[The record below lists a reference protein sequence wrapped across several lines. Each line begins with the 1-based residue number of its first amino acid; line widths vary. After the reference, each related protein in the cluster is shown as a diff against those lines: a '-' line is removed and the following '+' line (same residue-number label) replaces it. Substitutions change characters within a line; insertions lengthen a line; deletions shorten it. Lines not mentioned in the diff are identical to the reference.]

1 MYGIECANSA
11 GQDSD
16 RAPAP
21 NIPGLRNVFLVGLM
35 GAGKTTVGRHLA
47 RTLGFE
53 FVDADH
59 EIEARTGAT
68 IPLIFE
74 IEGEEG
80 FRKREAAVIADLAKR
95 ERIVLATGG
104 GAILR
109 PENRAA
115 LRANG
120 TVIYL
125 RAEVDT
131 LLVRTSRSN
140 HRPLLTTGDPRARLE
155 ELLRV
160 REPLYL
166 ESADFAV
173 ETGRGSAPSV
183 AKKIVTRL
191 KERALA

>member
-1 MYGIECANSA
+1 MNGVECATA
-11 GQDSD
+11 TKPGDGELPM
-16 RAPAP
+16 AA
-21 NIPGLRNVFLVGLM
+21 IAGLRNVFLIGLM

-47 RTLGFE
+47 RLLGFE

-59 EIEARTGAT
+59 EIETHTGAT

-80 FRKREAAVIADLAKR
+80 FRKREAAAIAELVKR
-95 ERIVLATGG
+95 EHMVLATGG
-104 GAILR
+104 GAILL

-115 LRANG
+115 LRTHG
-120 TVIYL
+120 TVVYL
-125 RAEVDT
+125 RAELET
-131 LLVRTSRSN
+131 LLSRTSRSN
-140 HRPLLTTGDPRARLE
+140 HRPLLNSGDPRTRLE
-155 ELLRV
+155 ELLRN
-160 REPLYL
+160 REPLYRDT
-166 ESADFAV
+166 ADLIV